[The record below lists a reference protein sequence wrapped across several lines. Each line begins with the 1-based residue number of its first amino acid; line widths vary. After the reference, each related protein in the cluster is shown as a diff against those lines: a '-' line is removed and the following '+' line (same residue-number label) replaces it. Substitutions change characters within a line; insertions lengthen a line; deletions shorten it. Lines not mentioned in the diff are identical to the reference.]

1 MNPDNILN
9 HYYYGMTFQHC
20 TMPNATFQT
29 INQVPASECPPS
41 EAPASATQA
50 SDTPASNVPTADA
63 PTPDAPTIDTPSAP
77 RLPDVLSTDEARDL
91 LDRLTSAGLLTAH
104 WQPLHLSAAEKG
116 VLASLVAA
124 RLDIGHQWQTFG
136 RLWGMKPE
144 TLRTAFNKGMEQRR
158 TGEFMRRAVEAME
171 GRP

>member
-50 SDTPASNVPTADA
+50 SDVPASDAPSADT
-63 PTPDAPTIDTPSAP
+63 PTPDASTIDTPSAP

-91 LDRLTSAGLLTAH
+91 LDRLTSAGLLTDH

-136 RLWGMKPE
+136 HLWGMKPE

-171 GRP
+171 GR

>member
-29 INQVPASECPPS
+29 INQLPASECPPS

-50 SDTPASNVPTADA
+50 SNVPASDTPTADA
-63 PTPDAPTIDTPSAP
+63 PTPDASTIDTPSAP

-91 LDRLTSAGLLTAH
+91 LDRLTSAGLLTGH

-158 TGEFMRRAVEAME
+158 TGEFMRRAVEEME
-171 GRP
+171 GR

>member
-41 EAPASATQA
+41 DTPASATQA
-50 SDTPASNVPTADA
+50 SATQASDAPAS
-63 PTPDAPTIDTPSAP
+63 DTPSAP

-171 GRP
+171 GR

>member
-41 EAPASATQA
+41 EAPASTTQA
-50 SDTPASNVPTADA
+50 SDTPTADA
-63 PTPDAPTIDTPSAP
+63 STIDTPSAP

-91 LDRLTSAGLLTAH
+91 LDRLTSAGLLTGH

-136 RLWGMKPE
+136 HLWGMKPE

-171 GRP
+171 GR

>member
-50 SDTPASNVPTADA
+50 SDAPFSATQASNT
-63 PTPDAPTIDTPSAP
+63 PTPDASTIDAPSAP

-136 RLWGMKPE
+136 HLWGMKPE

-171 GRP
+171 GR